1 MKNAWTKEIDRLKA
15 ENKEL
20 LEACKALLQEAEYR
34 EKNGEAWGFS
44 IDSARAAIEMA
55 EEGTP

>member
-1 MKNAWTKEIDRLKA
+1 MENAWTKEIDRLKA

-44 IDSARAAIEMA
+44 IDSARAAIAKTEKR
-55 EEGTP
+55 TP